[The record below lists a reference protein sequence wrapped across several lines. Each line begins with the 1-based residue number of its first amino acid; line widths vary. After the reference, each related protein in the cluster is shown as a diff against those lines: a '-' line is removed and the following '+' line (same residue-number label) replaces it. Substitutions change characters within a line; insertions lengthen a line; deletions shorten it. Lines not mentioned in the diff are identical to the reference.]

1 MCVLVDNNHSDR
13 CGVISLVVLIC
24 ISLMISDVEHLFM
37 AVCMSFLE
45 KCLFRYS
52 THFLIGLF
60 GFLMSSCMSS
70 LYILDINL
78 LVILLQYFLPFHR
91 LSFHFVG
98 GFLSYAKASNVNQ
111 LPFILAFIP
120 LP

>member
-1 MCVLVDNNHSDR
+1 M
-13 CGVISLVVLIC
+13 ISLVVLIC

-98 GFLSYAKASNVNQ
+98 GFLSYAKASNVY
-111 LPFILAFIP
+111 
-120 LP
+120 